1 MMLKRALERLARA
14 CTVLG
19 AVALAVMMLTTDYDI
34 VARALFRAPLSGA
47 VDIVEM
53 MVLCSAFLGLPEIC
67 LRDEQIRVDIVDS
80 LVPARLL
87 DALKALGLIATIGFM
102 ALLAVNVARP
112 LADAWRFGDI
122 KPDTGFPL
130 YPLFALVMFCLIA
143 AMATTAV
150 VLIRAV
156 RAHAAVRPRPQP

>member
-1 MMLKRALERLARA
+1 MLEHGLRWLTRA

-19 AVALAVMMLTTDYDI
+19 ALALAVMMVTTDYD
-34 VARALFRAPLSGA
+34 VAARALFRAPLSGA

-67 LRDEQIRVDIVDS
+67 LRDEQIRVDIVDT
-80 LVPARLL
+80 LVPPRVL

-102 ALLAVNVARP
+102 GLLAVNIMRP
-112 LADAWRFGDI
+112 LTDAWQFGDI

-130 YPLFALVMFCLIA
+130 YPLFALVLFCLIA

-150 VLIRAV
+150 VLIRTFRSGAA
-156 RAHAAVRPRPQP
+156 AHA

>member
-1 MMLKRALERLARA
+1 
-14 CTVLG
+14 VLG
-19 AVALAVMMLTTDYDI
+19 ALALAVMMVTTDYD
-34 VARALFRAPLSGA
+34 VAARALFRAPLSGA

-67 LRDEQIRVDIVDS
+67 LRDEQIRVDIVDT
-80 LVPARLL
+80 LVPPRVL

-102 ALLAVNVARP
+102 GLLAVNIMRP
-112 LADAWRFGDI
+112 LTDAWQFGDI

-130 YPLFALVMFCLIA
+130 YPLFALVLFCLIA

-150 VLIRAV
+150 VLIRTFRSGAA
-156 RAHAAVRPRPQP
+156 AHA

>member
-1 MMLKRALERLARA
+1 MLERGLQRLARA

-19 AVALAVMMLTTDYDI
+19 AVALAVMMVTTDYD
-34 VARALFRAPLSGA
+34 VAARALFRAPLSGA

-67 LRDEQIRVDIVDS
+67 LRDEQIRVDIVDT
-80 LVPARLL
+80 LVPPRVLE
-87 DALKALGLIATIGFM
+87 ALKAFGLIATIGFM
-102 ALLAVNVARP
+102 GLLAVNVMRP
-112 LADAWRFGDI
+112 LHDAWQFGDI

-130 YPLFALVMFCLIA
+130 YPLFGLVLFCLVA

-150 VLIRAV
+150 VLMRTFRSDAA
-156 RAHAAVRPRPQP
+156 AHV

>member
-1 MMLKRALERLARA
+1 MMLERGLEWLARA

-19 AVALAVMMLTTDYDI
+19 AVALAAMMLTTDYDI

-67 LRDEQIRVDIVDS
+67 LRDEQIRVDIVDA
-80 LVPARLL
+80 LVPPRVTE
-87 DALKALGLIATIGFM
+87 ALKALGLVATIGFM
-102 ALLAVNVARP
+102 GLLAVNITRP
-112 LADAWRFGDI
+112 LKDAWQFGDI

-130 YPLFALVMFCLIA
+130 YPLFALVLFCLVA

-150 VLIRAV
+150 VLLRTFRSGTAARA
-156 RAHAAVRPRPQP
+156 

>member
-1 MMLKRALERLARA
+1 MLERGLGWLARV

-19 AVALAVMMLTTDYDI
+19 AVALAVMMVTTDYD
-34 VARALFRAPLSGA
+34 VAARALFRAPLSGA

-67 LRDEQIRVDIVDS
+67 LRDEQIRVDIVDT
-80 LVPARLL
+80 LVPPRVL
-87 DALKALGLIATIGFM
+87 DALKALGLLATIGFM
-102 ALLAVNVARP
+102 GLLAVNLMRP
-112 LADAWRFGDI
+112 LTDAWQFGDI

-130 YPLFALVMFCLIA
+130 YPLFALVLFCLLA

-150 VLIRAV
+150 VLMRTFRSGAAARA
-156 RAHAAVRPRPQP
+156 

>member
-1 MMLKRALERLARA
+1 MMLERALERLARA
-14 CTVLG
+14 CTMLG

-67 LRDEQIRVDIVDS
+67 LRDEQIRVDIIDT
-80 LVPARLL
+80 LVPPRVT
-87 DALKALGLIATIGFM
+87 DALKALGLGATIGFM
-102 ALLAVNVARP
+102 GLLAVNITRP
-112 LADAWRFGDI
+112 LHDAWQFGDI

-130 YPLFALVMFCLIA
+130 YPLFALVLFCLIA
-143 AMATTAV
+143 ATATTAV
-150 VLIRAV
+150 VLMRTFRSGAAARA
-156 RAHAAVRPRPQP
+156 